1 MSESL
6 ARLLPSLHE
15 DGVPAESR
23 PLLEKVERG
32 FGYIPN
38 LFAAFAS
45 SPVLLGGYLALDAVF
60 EKGTLTPTERQL
72 VLLAASVANK
82 CEYCIAAHSTVAKR
96 VLSVS
101 SAIVAAIR
109 LGTPVPD
116 SKLDALVN
124 VTRELVAGRGRAA
137 PATIRAFLD
146 RGYRPDQTG
155 EILVGIALKTLSN
168 YTHQLSP
175 VEVDPAFTAE
185 R

>member
-23 PLLEKVERG
+23 PLVEKVKQA

-45 SPVLLGGYLALDAVF
+45 SPVLLGGYLALDAAF

-72 VLLAASVANK
+72 ALLAASVANK
-82 CEYCIAAHSTVAKR
+82 CEYCTAAHSTVAKR
-96 VLSVS
+96 ALSVPP
-101 SAIVAAIR
+101 AIVSAIR
-109 LGTPVPD
+109 LGAPVPD

-124 VTRELVAGRGRAA
+124 VAKELVAGRGRVA
-137 PATIRAFLD
+137 PATIRAYLD
-146 RGYRPDQTG
+146 RGYRPDQIG
-155 EILVGIALKTLSN
+155 EILVGVALKTLSN

-175 VEVDPAFTAE
+175 VEVDPAFAAE